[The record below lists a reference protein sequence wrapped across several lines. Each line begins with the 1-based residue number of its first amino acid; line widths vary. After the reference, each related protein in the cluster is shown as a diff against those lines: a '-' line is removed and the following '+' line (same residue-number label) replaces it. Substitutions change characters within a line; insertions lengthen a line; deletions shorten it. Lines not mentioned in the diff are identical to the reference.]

1 MSVSSYSTPV
11 TLNNH
16 EPVLAD
22 ALMGYLYRDVTAL
35 QYLELLFQNE
45 RPTQRESILSGMG
58 RYSHSGSNLSK
69 EVPS

>member
-1 MSVSSYSTPV
+1 MSVSSYGTPV

-22 ALMGYLYRDVTAL
+22 ALMGYLYRGVTAL

-45 RPTQRESILSGMG
+45 RPTPREHPLWNGKV
-58 RYSHSGSNLSK
+58 LTQWQ
-69 EVPS
+69 